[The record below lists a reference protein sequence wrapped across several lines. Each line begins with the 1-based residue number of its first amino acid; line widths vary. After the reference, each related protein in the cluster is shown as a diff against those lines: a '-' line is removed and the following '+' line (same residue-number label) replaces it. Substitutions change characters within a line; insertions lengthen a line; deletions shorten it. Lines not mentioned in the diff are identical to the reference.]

1 MSKYINLRL
10 DGELL
15 KPLEKLDYLSGI
27 GELLGYWDP
36 HTNQL
41 HDPKPEGSN
50 IKTLNRVPKN
60 KTLVA
65 VVMNGGFQAAFPML
79 TPHDFERVWAGIND
93 QTESRGI
100 FFVLLDAE
108 CVDKMI
114 ADLPIDAPVAD
125 FDA

>member
-27 GELLGYWDP
+27 GEQLGYWDP

-41 HDPKPEGSN
+41 HDSKPEGSN

-79 TPHDFERVWAGIND
+79 TPQDFEMVWAKIND
-93 QTESRGI
+93 QTESRGV
-100 FFVLLDAE
+100 FFILLDTE
-108 CVDKMI
+108 CVEKMT
-114 ADLPIDAPVAD
+114 ANYPVDAPFAGL
-125 FDA
+125 DA